1 MLQLRET
8 RIIRSLPERVA
19 PGVVIPEEG
28 IPLSY
33 VKVDGETACNLAP
46 ALLTKSSPA

>member
-33 VKVDGETACNLAP
+33 VKVDGETCVQPCITA
-46 ALLTKSSPA
+46 